1 MVITLAQAIAW
12 GVSGLL
18 GVRHDEPVA
27 HRDLEH
33 AHWDPVTRTWFT
45 HGESAVPAHLS
56 ETALAAAPPLGS
68 VGSAGSSPSTA
79 HRARSLGHAPT
90 R

>member
-1 MVITLAQAIAW
+1 MVITLARAITW
-12 GVSGLL
+12 GVSGVL

-45 HGESAVPAHLS
+45 HDESVVAGELGRRDRVPVGAAV
-56 ETALAAAPPLGS
+56 TAAERDLCDAGERLAG
-68 VGSAGSSPSTA
+68 
-79 HRARSLGHAPT
+79 
-90 R
+90 